1 MQAHASQASGSGGEV
16 SSGRGCRT
24 LQGRSS
30 EISSVFGLLGASTR
44 SVDVY
49 RIVRCRLAAVVS
61 EMTCVI
67 GSRDITTYVNVVE

>member
-1 MQAHASQASGSGGEV
+1 M
-16 SSGRGCRT
+16 
-24 LQGRSS
+24 
-30 EISSVFGLLGASTR
+30 SSVFGLPGASTR

-67 GSRDITTYVNVVE
+67 GSRDITTYVDVVE